1 MTKEESMDELFECS
15 LNLVN
20 ECDRRFEDANLKVAT
35 YMLSRLKSC
44 TASLQLL
51 ENVMK
56 NNNCNLPFVSHDKIA
71 KTLSLMLKLINI
83 WSKHSE
89 YFQSNSKSPMFLGYN
104 LTTTH
109 NGRLVHLLRLVLNK
123 LSY

>member
-1 MTKEESMDELFECS
+1 MTKEESMDEFFASVLS
-15 LNLVN
+15 LVN
-20 ECDRRFEDANLKVAT
+20 ECDRRFEDANLKVET

-51 ENVMK
+51 ENAMK
-56 NNNCNLPFVSHDKIA
+56 NNNCVSHDKIT
-71 KTLSLMLKLINI
+71 KTLSLMLKLMNI

-89 YFQSNSKSPMFLGYN
+89 Y
-104 LTTTH
+104 
-109 NGRLVHLLRLVLNK
+109 